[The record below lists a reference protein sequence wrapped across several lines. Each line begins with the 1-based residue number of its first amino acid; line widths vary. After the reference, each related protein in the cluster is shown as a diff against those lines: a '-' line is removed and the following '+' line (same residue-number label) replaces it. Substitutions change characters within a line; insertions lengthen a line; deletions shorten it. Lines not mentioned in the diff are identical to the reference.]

1 MERYGSVRA
10 APVKNSRF
18 AALSPVVNRFVDRNS
33 HLMTD
38 QFSTYKTIGLQFA
51 SHQSVNHGI
60 YEYARG
66 EVHNNTAESFS
77 AIVERAKQGVFHYWS
92 KDHMQRYLHEVEF
105 RWNHRVPKLKKTKKG
120 TIKIVMVQMPFM
132 KMLKSL
138 LSSAFGKQVR
148 RSANG
153 GIICLNSAC

>member
-1 MERYGSVRA
+1 
-10 APVKNSRF
+10 
-18 AALSPVVNRFVDRNS
+18 
-33 HLMTD
+33 MTD

-105 RWNHRVPKLKKTKKG
+105 RWNHRVAKLKKTKKG
-120 TIKIVMVQMPFM
+120 TIKIAMIHIIVFVNFLSCFKIIFFLLGQNPENRGCIFP
-132 KMLKSL
+132 L
-138 LSSAFGKQVR
+138 LSVSYVF
-148 RSANG
+148 
-153 GIICLNSAC
+153 